1 MPLHRHIDH
10 VIELRIGGRGA
21 DHHGL
26 EDFIKEF
33 LPLGLDFLLLYFGEF
48 AMSSTEEFPGLRCFG
63 SIAVNRRCDNIF
75 SRLHEI
81 RIQKP

>member
-48 AMSSTEEFPGLRCFG
+48 AL
-63 SIAVNRRCDNIF
+63 RRC
-75 SRLHEI
+75 I
-81 RIQKP
+81 REHPDFAWHRSE